1 MMVCLD
7 AAQRFVS
14 IERVGFFEIARM
26 VGKDSN
32 SEEKP
37 VKHS

>member
-1 MMVCLD
+1 MMVCHD
-7 AAQRFVS
+7 TAQRFAS
-14 IERVGFFEIARM
+14 IERVGFFEMNRM
-26 VGKDSN
+26 VRKDSN